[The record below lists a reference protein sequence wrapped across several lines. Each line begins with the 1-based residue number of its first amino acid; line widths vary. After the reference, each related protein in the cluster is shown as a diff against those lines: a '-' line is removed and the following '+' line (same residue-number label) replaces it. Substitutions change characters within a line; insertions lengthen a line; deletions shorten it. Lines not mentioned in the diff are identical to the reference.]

1 MKKLMTVILLLS
13 ASVVLAAEN
22 AVETETTGQGS
33 TRQLAIDNALYL
45 AVCKVQGVE
54 VASSVARV
62 NVRTGSLDVI
72 RDPITGSKKI
82 DIDDISASTA
92 GVLSLVEARGLI
104 KTFEI
109 LDEKQISPDVYQ
121 VKMKVMVY
129 DYQSPEDTKK
139 IRLAIFPLESTAAAH
154 RFGDK
159 TVSGARLGEQFSQYL
174 NTMLARNEKF
184 TVLDRNSQAA
194 ILKEKQI
201 LVSDD
206 APLEEKVRLGEVLGA
221 DYMLIGSIPQAEILV
236 QESANPI
243 IGGTTR
249 EFKAYMEVEYRLIVG
264 PTRQVAVSDQL
275 RIKLEDQ
282 QVKSLVE
289 KWESDDIDYGQM
301 QQGLVMRAAGQ
312 MADMI
317 TDYLY
322 PVRVAAVRDSGTLIL
337 NQGGKRFAQGDTL
350 EIFRTGGE
358 IIDPETGKSL
368 GKDESLVASAK
379 IVKILPRISYA
390 EVIGGS
396 GLEITTGALCRRVG
410 TDTAVQQQINRPSQI
425 QETPSGGVKLP
436 FDDRGQTRIIR
447 KK

>member
-1 MKKLMTVILLLS
+1 MKKLMITILFLS
-13 ASVVLAAEN
+13 ASMVFAAEN
-22 AVETETTGQGS
+22 TVECEITGQGS
-33 TRQLAIDNALYL
+33 TRQRAIDNALYL

-62 NVRTGSLDVI
+62 NIRTGSLDVI
-72 RDPITGSKKI
+72 RDPMTGSKKI
-82 DIDDISASTA
+82 DVEDISAATA
-92 GVLSLVEARGLI
+92 GTLSLTEARGLV

-109 LDEKQISPDVYQ
+109 LDEKQISPDVYE
-121 VKMKVMVY
+121 VKMKALVY

-139 IRLAIFPLESTAAAH
+139 IRLAIFPLESAAVAH
-154 RFGDK
+154 RFGNT
-159 TVSGARLGEQFSQYL
+159 TVSGQRLGQQFSQYL

-184 TVLDRNSQAA
+184 TVLDRDTQAA

-201 LVSDD
+201 LMSDD
-206 APLEEKVRLGEVLGA
+206 APLEEKVRLGETLGA
-221 DYMLIGSIPQAEILV
+221 DYMLVGTIPQAEILV
-236 QESANPI
+236 QERNNPA

-264 PTRQVAVSDQL
+264 PTRQVAASDQL
-275 RIKLEDQ
+275 RIKLEDE

-289 KWESDDIDYGQM
+289 KWESDDIDYAEM
-301 QQGLVMRAAGQ
+301 QQGLVMRAAAK

-322 PVRVAAVRDSGTLIL
+322 PVRVAAVRDSGELIL
-337 NQGGKRFAQGDTL
+337 NQGGKRFAEGDTL
-350 EIFRTGGE
+350 EVFRAGNE

-368 GKDESLVASAK
+368 GKDESVVASAK

-390 EVIGGS
+390 EIIKGS
-396 GLEITTGALCRRVG
+396 GSEIAAGAICRRVQ
-410 TDTAVQQQINRPSQI
+410 TESAVPQQVSRPSSV
-425 QETPSGGVKLP
+425 QETDSGGVKLP
-436 FDDRGQTRIIR
+436 FDDKGPTQLIR